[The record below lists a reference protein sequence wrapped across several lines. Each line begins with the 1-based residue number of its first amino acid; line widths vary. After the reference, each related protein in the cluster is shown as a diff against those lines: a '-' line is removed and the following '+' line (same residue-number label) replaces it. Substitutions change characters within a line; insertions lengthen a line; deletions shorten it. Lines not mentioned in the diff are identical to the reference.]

1 MKIKTIMRKLEE
13 AINTNTEEFTRL
25 GKEAKVMQH
34 NNTDKETL
42 DNHYIK
48 MTKIA
53 LELQPAL
60 VIIEFED
67 YRVKEL
73 IEMLLEKK

>member
-13 AINTNTEEFTRL
+13 AINTNMEEFTRL

-48 MTKIA
+48 M
-53 LELQPAL
+53 
-60 VIIEFED
+60 
-67 YRVKEL
+67 
-73 IEMLLEKK
+73 